1 MIYVITH
8 KVFDDSNLEGDHY
21 RILHVGTNDN
31 CKDSYLRDDTG
42 DNISEKNPNYC
53 ELTGLYWIWKNAQEA
68 DDEIDGLVHYRR
80 HFTTDLEAF
89 LYDYFG
95 KKPSILPYSVIEKDL
110 KKYDIILPRKRKT
123 FRKVSETYAY
133 FHNDEDLAILERAID
148 KAALKYIADYRK
160 VMDGHEY
167 YFANMMICRHELL
180 KQYAEWLF
188 DVLFEVEKY
197 IDLDKYEDDY
207 QRRVFGFMSERL
219 LQVWVAHKKLKV
231 KEYSVFNTEERGE
244 TVLRK
249 NAERVQRIFRK
260 HEK

>member
-1 MIYVITH
+1 M
-8 KVFDDSNLEGDHY
+8 
-21 RILHVGTNDN
+21 
-31 CKDSYLRDDTG
+31 
-42 DNISEKNPNYC
+42 
-53 ELTGLYWIWKNAQEA
+53 
-68 DDEIDGLVHYRR
+68 
-80 HFTTDLEAF
+80 
-89 LYDYFG
+89 
-95 KKPSILPYSVIEKDL
+95 IEKDL

-123 FRKVSETYAY
+123 FRKVSETYTY

-148 KAALKYIADYRK
+148 KVALKYIADYRK

-188 DVLFEVEKY
+188 DVLFEVEKH

-244 TVLRK
+244 TILRK
-249 NAERVQRIFRK
+249 NAERVQRIFKK